1 MVRLGEVVVERGKLI
16 SALVAT
22 AATGTVA
29 AIAGAVRRP
38 KLKLSLLKLQLA
50 DARRSCKPGSTL

>member
-38 KLKLSLLKLQLA
+38 KLQLSLLKL
-50 DARRSCKPGSTL
+50 